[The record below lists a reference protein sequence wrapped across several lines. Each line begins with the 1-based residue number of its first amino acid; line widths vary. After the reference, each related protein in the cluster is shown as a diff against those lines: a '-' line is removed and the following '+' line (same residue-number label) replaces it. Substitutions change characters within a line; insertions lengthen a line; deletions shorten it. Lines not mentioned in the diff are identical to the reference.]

1 MAVHGKDYGEKPPTS
16 FPRTLEI
23 DRTDS
28 HIPSAPA
35 ATASLT
41 EIRTRKEPSPV
52 RPTFAPFRL
61 ILQLEKTLLTRR
73 LHKTRRFTPH
83 KRHLASRVRLGLFV
97 LTPFSLAEYL
107 WRVLRPIRR
116 IVPLFLVRPR
126 LCVQDDNFLEFDPAF
141 VQFGSHSMR
150 S

>member
-1 MAVHGKDYGEKPPTS
+1 VERAEEMAVHGKDYGEKPPTS

-41 EIRTRKEPSPV
+41 EIQNRKEPSPV

-61 ILQLEKTLLTRR
+61 ILQLEKTLPQDKSILRR
-73 LHKTRRFTPH
+73 EHCSP
-83 KRHLASRVRLGLFV
+83 A
-97 LTPFSLAEYL
+97 
-107 WRVLRPIRR
+107 
-116 IVPLFLVRPR
+116 
-126 LCVQDDNFLEFDPAF
+126 VQPVAT
-141 VQFGSHSMR
+141 
-150 S
+150 

>member
-23 DRTDS
+23 ETTDS

-41 EIRTRKEPSPV
+41 EIQNRKEPSPV

-61 ILQLEKTLLTRR
+61 IFQLEKTGG
-73 LHKTRRFTPH
+73 LHF
-83 KRHLASRVRLGLFV
+83 A
-97 LTPFSLAEYL
+97 A
-107 WRVLRPIRR
+107 IRYDV
-116 IVPLFLVRPR
+116 IEGTGTYFECWV
-126 LCVQDDNFLEFDPAF
+126 
-141 VQFGSHSMR
+141 
-150 S
+150 